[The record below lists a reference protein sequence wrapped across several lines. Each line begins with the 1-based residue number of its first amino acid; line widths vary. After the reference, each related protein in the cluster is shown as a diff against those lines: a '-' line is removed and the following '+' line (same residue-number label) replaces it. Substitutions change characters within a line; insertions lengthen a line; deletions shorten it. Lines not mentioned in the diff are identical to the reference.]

1 MSEGGPV
8 VELVVGE
15 VVEQTDWVLVSDDSL
30 MRFPRVRPGLGTKE
44 SGCSGM
50 ATVG

>member
-15 VVEQTDWVLVSDDSL
+15 AVEQTDWLLVSDDSL
-30 MRFPRVRPGLGTKE
+30 MRFPRVRPELGTDE
-44 SGCSGM
+44 SDCSGM
-50 ATVG
+50 AKVG